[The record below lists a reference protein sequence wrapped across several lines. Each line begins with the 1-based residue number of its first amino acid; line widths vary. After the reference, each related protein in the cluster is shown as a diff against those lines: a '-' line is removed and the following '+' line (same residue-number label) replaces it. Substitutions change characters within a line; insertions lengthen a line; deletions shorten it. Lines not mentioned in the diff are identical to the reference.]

1 MEPRYE
7 IARERRRQIQV
18 RKAFEAGLL
27 LAEQA
32 ESDLTDFYLAC
43 AEYMVFSMDRLHD
56 QDQLIHDFLKDRIPV
71 EEADAHERLDTLSER
86 QGKSRALM
94 ETFREGMDS
103 LKRTGRQGLAAFEEG
118 ARKFADKFT
127 SLLAPRKNPFHKHTD
142 ELFTDEDWVVIAGV
156 SEDSLATEQL
166 LFIAVK
172 QTAPAEIDPEK
183 MTVEHK

>member
-1 MEPRYE
+1 MNPRAE

-18 RKAFEAGLL
+18 RKAFEAGLAQADQRG
-27 LAEQA
+27 AE
-32 ESDLTDFYLAC
+32 LFDFYLAC

-56 QDQLIHDFLKDRIPV
+56 QDQAIHDFLKQRIPIQD
-71 EEADAHERLDTLSER
+71 ADAHERLDTLNKR
-86 QGKSRALM
+86 QTTSRELM
-94 ETFREGMDS
+94 ATFHQGMEK
-103 LKRTGRQGLAAFEEG
+103 LKQAGRDGLKAFEEG

-142 ELFTDEDWVVIAGV
+142 ELFTDEDWLVIAGV
-156 SEDSLATEQL
+156 SDDSLVREQE

-172 QTAPAEIDPEK
+172 RTAPAGIDPEQ